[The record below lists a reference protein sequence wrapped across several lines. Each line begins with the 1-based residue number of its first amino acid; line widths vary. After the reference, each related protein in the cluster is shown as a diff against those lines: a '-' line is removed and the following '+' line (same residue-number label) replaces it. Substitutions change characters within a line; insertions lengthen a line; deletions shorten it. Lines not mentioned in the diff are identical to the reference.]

1 MDNASHVSHAK
12 VISMGWFSSMPEV
25 LTDEQA
31 ISDLL
36 TRGVENVIPREL
48 ALKKLRSGAPL
59 RIYWGIDPTGAK
71 LHLGHSAP
79 LRKLKAFADLGHRV
93 IFLVGS
99 FTAMIGDPSGRDAAR
114 EPLTLEQVRENFKD
128 YKRQAQK
135 VLDFSKVEVRYNDK
149 WLSTLTFEKIL
160 KLASTFTVGQML
172 TRDMFQKRIQENKP
186 IALHEFLYPLMVGYD
201 SVVLDVDAE
210 LGGSDQEFN
219 MLAGRDLQ
227 KALGKRD
234 KFVLT
239 TKLIEGTDGRKM
251 SKTYNNAVY
260 LEDTPSDMY
269 GKLMSI
275 KDELVK
281 TYFEVLTDVP
291 MGDIER
297 IVSGHPR
304 EAKARLA
311 QEIVRTYHGAGAARK
326 AADGFMKP
334 DDAPLLNFPSQAQVR
349 NLAAELNISMSE
361 LRRLVDAGAIEEV
374 GGGKVTSIDAPLKN
388 ATYKVGKH
396 RFFKVNSGQ

>member
-36 TRGVENVIPREL
+36 TRWVENVIPREL

-135 VLDFSKVEVRYNDK
+135 VLD
-149 WLSTLTFEKIL
+149 
-160 KLASTFTVGQML
+160 
-172 TRDMFQKRIQENKP
+172 
-186 IALHEFLYPLMVGYD
+186 
-201 SVVLDVDAE
+201 
-210 LGGSDQEFN
+210 
-219 MLAGRDLQ
+219 
-227 KALGKRD
+227 
-234 KFVLT
+234 
-239 TKLIEGTDGRKM
+239 
-251 SKTYNNAVY
+251 
-260 LEDTPSDMY
+260 
-269 GKLMSI
+269 
-275 KDELVK
+275 
-281 TYFEVLTDVP
+281 
-291 MGDIER
+291 
-297 IVSGHPR
+297 
-304 EAKARLA
+304 
-311 QEIVRTYHGAGAARK
+311 
-326 AADGFMKP
+326 
-334 DDAPLLNFPSQAQVR
+334 
-349 NLAAELNISMSE
+349 
-361 LRRLVDAGAIEEV
+361 
-374 GGGKVTSIDAPLKN
+374 
-388 ATYKVGKH
+388 
-396 RFFKVNSGQ
+396 